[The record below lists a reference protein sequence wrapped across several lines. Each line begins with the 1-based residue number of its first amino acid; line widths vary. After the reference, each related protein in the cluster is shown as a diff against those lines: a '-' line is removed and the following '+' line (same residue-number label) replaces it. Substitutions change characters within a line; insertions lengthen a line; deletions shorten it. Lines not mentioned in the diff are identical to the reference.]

1 MQIQQTEREEWYRDP
16 VTQEFL
22 ENLKASREATKE
34 NWANQ
39 MYHIAE
45 NAEYSARLNLYA
57 LAEIDMLQK
66 VINMIEEA
74 RPQPQRD

>member
-22 ENLKASREATKE
+22 ENLKASRESTKE
-34 NWANQ
+34 NWAQ
-39 MYHIAE
+39 QQYHVTE

-57 LAEIDMLQK
+57 LAGIDTLQQI
-66 VINMIEEA
+66 INLIEET